1 MVGSK
6 NMNPTK
12 TMRRPVKTAVAL
24 LSFLALCGT
33 GLSQNSEESP
43 YDEFWNKVIIYENAE
58 NETMSKFAITGRLQ
72 ADYHSFENDVDGS
85 SDDDSQW
92 RRLRL
97 GFKASL
103 LGGITL
109 HSEAN
114 MNLNRPEPLY
124 RNLTDTYLS
133 WSTDSGMKF
142 KVGKQSAP
150 FTLHG
155 STSSKKLYTL
165 ERGKIARNI
174 WFPNEYFTGASI
186 SGSRENWDYL
196 AGIYSSDEGPEFD
209 EAFDY
214 GTFGLLS
221 LTYNFEES
229 DSFDESL
236 VRFDFMVQEEDPLN
250 QTPDHKNAFS
260 IVTKLKKGK
269 LNFWGDLSFS
279 SGYGSQSD
287 VWGIQLM
294 PFYDFTDQLQG
305 VFSYTHVE
313 SEDSQDV
320 DVTRYERDLAGRG
333 DQMQEY
339 FVGINYFFY
348 GHKLKWQNAFQYTEM
363 DNLGT
368 REYEGWGYTSGLRI
382 SW

>member
-1 MVGSK
+1 M
-6 NMNPTK
+6 
-12 TMRRPVKTAVAL
+12 TMSFVHYRPIKFIGCVFSGL
-24 LSFLALCGT
+24 MLSGVCF
-33 GLSQNSEESP
+33 SQDANP
-43 YDEFWNKVIIYENAE
+43 YDKLWSKAVLYENAD
-58 NETMSKFAITGRLQ
+58 NETVNKFALTGRLQ
-72 ADYHSFENDVDGS
+72 GDYHTFENDVDDS
-85 SDDDSQW
+85 SDTDSQW
-92 RRLRL
+92 RRLRF

-103 LGGITL
+103 FGGITL

-114 MNLNRPEPLY
+114 MNLNQPDPLY

-133 WSTDSGMKF
+133 WSTDSGMKI

-155 STSSKKLYTL
+155 STSSKRLYTL

-174 WFPNEYFTGASI
+174 WFTNEYFTGASI

-221 LTYNFEES
+221 VGYNFAEN
-229 DSFDESL
+229 DQFDEAL
-236 VRFDFMVQEEDPLN
+236 VRFDLMMQEEDPLN
-250 QTPDHKNAFS
+250 QTPEHKNAFS
-260 IVTKLKKGK
+260 MVTKLKKGK

-279 SGYGSQSD
+279 NGYGSQSD

-313 SEDSQDV
+313 SEDPLDV

-333 DQMQEY
+333 DEMQEY

-348 GHKLKWQNAFQYTEM
+348 GHKLKWQNAIQYTEM
-363 DNLGT
+363 DNLGADV
-368 REYEGWGYTSGLRI
+368 YEGWGYTSGIRI

>member
-1 MVGSK
+1 M
-6 NMNPTK
+6 
-12 TMRRPVKTAVAL
+12 TMSFVHYRPIKFIGCVFSGL
-24 LSFLALCGT
+24 MLSGVCF
-33 GLSQNSEESP
+33 SQDANP
-43 YDEFWNKVIIYENAE
+43 YDKLWSKVVLYENAD
-58 NETMSKFAITGRLQ
+58 NETVNKFALTGRLQ
-72 ADYHSFENDVDGS
+72 GDYHTFENDVDGS
-85 SDDDSQW
+85 SETDSQW
-92 RRLRL
+92 RRLRF

-103 LGGITL
+103 FGGITL

-155 STSSKKLYTL
+155 STSSKRLYTL

-174 WFPNEYFTGASI
+174 WFTNEYFTGASI
-186 SGSRENWDYL
+186 SGSRDKWDYL

-221 LTYNFEES
+221 VGYNFEET
-229 DSFDESL
+229 DQFDEAL
-236 VRFDFMVQEEDPLN
+236 VRFDLMMQEEDPLN
-250 QTPDHKNAFS
+250 QTPEHKNAFS
-260 IVTKLKKGK
+260 IVTKLKKAK

-313 SEDSQDV
+313 SEDPLDV
-320 DVTRYERDLAGRG
+320 DVTRYERDLAGLG
-333 DQMQEY
+333 DEMQEY

-348 GHKLKWQNAFQYTEM
+348 GHKLKWQNAIQYTEM
-363 DNLGT
+363 DNLGADA
-368 REYEGWGYTSGLRI
+368 YEGWGYTSGIRI

>member
-1 MVGSK
+1 M
-6 NMNPTK
+6 
-12 TMRRPVKTAVAL
+12 TMSFVHYRPIKFIGCVFSGL
-24 LSFLALCGT
+24 MLSGVCF
-33 GLSQNSEESP
+33 SQDANP
-43 YDEFWNKVIIYENAE
+43 YDKLWSKVVLYENAD
-58 NETMSKFAITGRLQ
+58 NETVNKFALTGRLQ
-72 ADYHSFENDVDGS
+72 GDYHTFENDVDDS
-85 SDDDSQW
+85 SDTDSQW
-92 RRLRL
+92 RRLRF

-103 LGGITL
+103 FGGITL

-114 MNLNRPEPLY
+114 MNLNQPDPLY

-133 WSTDSGMKF
+133 WSTDSGMKI

-155 STSSKKLYTL
+155 STSSKRLYTL

-174 WFPNEYFTGASI
+174 WFTNEYFTGASI
-186 SGSRENWDYL
+186 SGSHDKWDYL

-221 LTYNFEES
+221 VGYNFAEN
-229 DSFDESL
+229 DQFDEAL
-236 VRFDFMVQEEDPLN
+236 VRFDLMMQEEDPLN
-250 QTPDHKNAFS
+250 QTPEHKNAFS
-260 IVTKLKKGK
+260 MVTKLKKGK

-279 SGYGSQSD
+279 NGYGSQSD

-313 SEDSQDV
+313 SEDPLDV

-333 DQMQEY
+333 DEMQEY

-348 GHKLKWQNAFQYTEM
+348 GHKLKWQNAIQYTEM
-363 DNLGT
+363 DNLGADV
-368 REYEGWGYTSGLRI
+368 YEGWGYTSGIRI

>member
-33 GLSQNSEESP
+33 GFSQNSEESP
-43 YDEFWNKVIIYENAE
+43 YDEFWNKVVIYENAE
-58 NETMSKFAITGRLQ
+58 NETISKFAITGRLQ

-196 AGIYSSDEGPEFD
+196 AGIFSSEEGPEFD

-279 SGYGSQSD
+279 SGYGTQSD

-348 GHKLKWQNAFQYTEM
+348 GHKLKWQNAIQYTEM

>member
-1 MVGSK
+1 MSY
-6 NMNPTK
+6 TK
-12 TMRRPVKTAVAL
+12 PSAFIKFIIRNFFYLLGVTVAVHY
-24 LSFLALCGT
+24 GN
-33 GLSQNSEESP
+33 GQNSS
-43 YDEFWNKVIIYENAE
+43 YDEIWDKVVLYENKE
-58 NETMSKFAITGRLQ
+58 SSVIQKFTLTGRLQ
-72 ADYHSFENDVDGS
+72 AEYHSFENDVDGS

-92 RRLRL
+92 RRFRF
-97 GFKASL
+97 GFKADL
-103 LGGITL
+103 FGGVTL

-114 MNLNRPEPLY
+114 MNLNQPEPLY

-133 WSTDSGMKF
+133 WSTDTGIKI

-174 WFPNEYFTGASI
+174 WFTNEYFTGASL
-186 SGSRENWDYL
+186 SGSHENWDYL

-214 GTFGLLS
+214 GTFGLFS
-221 LTYNFEES
+221 IGYNFEES
-229 DSFDESL
+229 EYFDNSL
-236 VRFDFMVQEEDPLN
+236 LRFDLMMQEKDALN
-250 QTPDHKNAFS
+250 QTPEHKNAFS

-279 SGYGSQSD
+279 NGYGSQSD
-287 VWGIQLM
+287 VWGTQLM
-294 PFYDFTDQLQG
+294 PFYDFTDKIQG
-305 VFSYTHVE
+305 VFSYTYVE
-313 SEDSQDV
+313 SKDALDV

-333 DQMQEY
+333 DEMKEY
-339 FVGINYFFY
+339 FFGVNYFFY
-348 GHKLKWQNAFQYTEM
+348 GHKLKWQNAIQYSEM

-368 REYEGWGYTSGLRI
+368 KVYEGWGYTSGLRI

>member
-1 MVGSK
+1 
-6 NMNPTK
+6 MNPTK
-12 TMRRPVKTAVAL
+12 TMRRPIKTAVAL
-24 LSFLALCGT
+24 LSSLALCGT
-33 GLSQNSEESP
+33 VFSQNSEESP
-43 YDEFWNKVIIYENAE
+43 YDEFWNKVVIYENAE
-58 NETMSKFAITGRLQ
+58 NETISKFAITGRLQ

-196 AGIYSSDEGPEFD
+196 AGIYSSDEGSEFD

-279 SGYGSQSD
+279 SGYGTQSD

-348 GHKLKWQNAFQYTEM
+348 GHKLKWQNAIQYTEM

-368 REYEGWGYTSGLRI
+368 QEYEGWGYTSGLRI

>member
-1 MVGSK
+1 MSY
-6 NMNPTK
+6 TK
-12 TMRRPVKTAVAL
+12 PSAFIKFIIRNFFYLLGVTVAVH
-24 LSFLALCGT
+24 SGN
-33 GLSQNSEESP
+33 GQNSS
-43 YDEFWNKVIIYENAE
+43 YDEIWDKVVLYENKD
-58 NETMSKFAITGRLQ
+58 SSVIQKFTLTGRLQ
-72 ADYHSFENDVDGS
+72 AEYHSFENDVDGS

-92 RRLRL
+92 RRFRF
-97 GFKASL
+97 GFKADL
-103 LGGITL
+103 FGGVTL

-114 MNLNRPEPLY
+114 MNLNQPEPLY

-133 WSTDSGMKF
+133 WSTGTGIKI

-174 WFPNEYFTGASI
+174 WFTNEYFTGASL
-186 SGSRENWDYL
+186 SGSHENWDYL

-214 GTFGLLS
+214 GTFGLFS
-221 LTYNFEES
+221 IGYNFEES
-229 DSFDESL
+229 EYFDNSL
-236 VRFDFMVQEEDPLN
+236 LRFDLMMQEKDALN
-250 QTPDHKNAFS
+250 QTPEHKNAFS

-279 SGYGSQSD
+279 NGYGSQSD
-287 VWGIQLM
+287 VWGTQLM
-294 PFYDFTDQLQG
+294 PFYDFTDKIQG
-305 VFSYTHVE
+305 VFSYTYVE
-313 SEDSQDV
+313 SKDALDV

-333 DQMQEY
+333 DEMKEY
-339 FVGINYFFY
+339 FFGVNYFFY
-348 GHKLKWQNAFQYTEM
+348 GHKLKWQNAIQYSEM

-368 REYEGWGYTSGLRI
+368 KVYEGWGYTSGLRI

>member
-1 MVGSK
+1 MIMSFVCS
-6 NMNPTK
+6 
-12 TMRRPVKTAVAL
+12 RPIKFISCVFSGFI
-24 LSFLALCGT
+24 LSGFCF
-33 GLSQNSEESP
+33 SQDANP
-43 YDEFWNKVIIYENAE
+43 YDKLWSKVLLYENAE
-58 NETMSKFAITGRLQ
+58 NGIINKFALTGRLQ
-72 ADYHSFENDVDGS
+72 GDYHSFENDVDGS
-85 SDDDSQW
+85 SEADSQW
-92 RRLRL
+92 RRLRF
-97 GFKASL
+97 GFKAGL
-103 LGGITL
+103 FGGITL

-114 MNLNRPEPLY
+114 MNLNQPEPLY

-133 WSTDSGMKF
+133 WSTDSGIKI

-174 WFPNEYFTGASI
+174 WFTNEYFTGASI

-214 GTFGLLS
+214 GSFGLLS
-221 LTYNFEES
+221 VGYNFEET
-229 DSFDESL
+229 DHFDKAL
-236 VRFDFMVQEEDPLN
+236 VRFDLMMQEEDPLN
-250 QTPDHKNAFS
+250 QTPDHKSAFS
-260 IVTKLKKGK
+260 IVTKLNKGK

-279 SGYGSQSD
+279 NGYDSQSE

-305 VFSYTHVE
+305 VFSFTHVE
-313 SEDSQDV
+313 SEDPLDV

-333 DQMQEY
+333 DEMQEY
-339 FVGINYFFY
+339 FFGINYFFY
-348 GHKLKWQNAFQYTEM
+348 GHKLKWQNAIQYTEM
-363 DNLGT
+363 ENLGA
-368 REYEGWGYTSGLRI
+368 EVYEGWGYTSGLRI

>member
-1 MVGSK
+1 
-6 NMNPTK
+6 MNPTK
-12 TMRRPVKTAVAL
+12 TMRRPIKTAVAL
-24 LSFLALCGT
+24 LSSLALCGT
-33 GLSQNSEESP
+33 VFSQNSEESA
-43 YDEFWNKVIIYENAE
+43 YDEFWNKVVIYENAE
-58 NETMSKFAITGRLQ
+58 NETISKFAITGRLQ

-92 RRLRL
+92 RRLRF

-221 LTYNFEES
+221 ITYNFEES

-279 SGYGSQSD
+279 SGYGTQSD

-348 GHKLKWQNAFQYTEM
+348 GHKLKWQNAIQYTEM

-368 REYEGWGYTSGLRI
+368 QEYEGWGYTSGLRI